1 MRRRG
6 SVRVAPG
13 HGSPVG
19 QRHAQAAAVVRV
31 RRHRLAIALP
41 AGRALAHVRQA
52 RPAKVRGCLVTRA
65 KRTAAKSQPGRV
77 GGRPARPGRT

>member
-6 SVRVAPG
+6 SVRMAPG
-13 HGSPVG
+13 HGPPVG

-41 AGRALAHVRQA
+41 AGRTLAHVRQT
-52 RPAKVRGCLVTRA
+52 RPVNTSTDVFHKRSNRRLEVRG
-65 KRTAAKSQPGRV
+65 
-77 GGRPARPGRT
+77 